1 MKGVKF
7 DSNKVR
13 HSLLPRKTLQ
23 RVLEVLEVGAKKYSE
38 GNWLRVE
45 NAETRYFDAAH
56 RHLEAYWRGELNDPE
71 TGLPHLAHAIS
82 NLLFLL
88 YFQEHKNEQTDIQ

>member
-1 MKGVKF
+1 MQGVKY

-23 RVLEVLEVGAKKYSE
+23 RVLEVLEEGAKKYSE
-38 GNWLRVE
+38 DNWLRVE
-45 NAETRYFDAAH
+45 NAETRYFDATH
-56 RHLEAYWRGELNDPE
+56 RHLEAYWQGEVNDPE

-88 YFQEHKNEQTDIQ
+88 YFQEHKNEQTNIQ